1 MTETHENILITG
13 GPCIHSIV
21 SQIDLNPCMHCTI
34 LYTTNNLRFAPLNC
48 STEYVLH
55 STVFAFI
62 HHMSQ
67 ERKMVY
73 ATLVATTVARSA
85 DESLKPGFGYC
96 LLNKLFKKNIY

>member
-73 ATLVATTVARSA
+73 ARTRNIL
-85 DESLKPGFGYC
+85 F
-96 LLNKLFKKNIY
+96 LLLFTPYL